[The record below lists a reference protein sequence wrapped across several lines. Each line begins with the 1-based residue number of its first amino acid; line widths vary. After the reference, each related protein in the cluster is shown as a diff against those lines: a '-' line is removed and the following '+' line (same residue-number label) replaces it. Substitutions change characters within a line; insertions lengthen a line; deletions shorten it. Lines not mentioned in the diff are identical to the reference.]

1 MQGLGTDLF
10 GASLGLLHQVM
21 GTLLA
26 QGPHS
31 EKHKLDLQ
39 AREQRGLRVNQHRSA
54 WIQSNTNFYLRVL
67 EQPAVHLAEGLAHSN
82 SDASEGPCGPH
93 IAHKC
98 SVVEFF
104 KSAIKITRA
113 GI

>member
-82 SDASEGPCGPH
+82 SDASEGPCG
-93 IAHKC
+93 